1 MPDEISIVII
11 DSDKDVRYSLKNILR
26 EIPGAQVR
34 AESDDLRVGVN
45 LVRQFRP
52 HIVFLEISSPAEDH
66 LATAAKI
73 VEVYPQASIFA
84 VSSETKPD
92 VILKAMR
99 SGIQEFLKR
108 PLEQDEVITAI
119 RKVMRKVQTQGTVAG
134 EIITIFSN
142 KGGLGTTMIA
152 VNLAVMLSKACGK
165 SSAVVDL
172 DLQFGDA
179 AMFLNVQPTYTIAD
193 VARSYEKLDQTLLRA
208 HMVQHSSKTYVMAE
222 PQQAEE
228 AEAITAEQ
236 VGQVLR
242 LLRSMFEYVVV
253 DTSHSFDERC
263 VETLDLSDS
272 IFLISALELPAIRN
286 SKRCI
291 EIFQR
296 LGYGRDKVKLVLN
309 RFVPNKSVVVEKF
322 EKSFEYPIFW
332 RIPNDYASVS
342 NSINSG
348 VPLIESAPQSPVT
361 VNLREFA
368 YTVCRMGPEE
378 HVEVEAPKRHSLAKL
393 LRR

>member
-11 DSDKDVRYSLKNILR
+11 ESDKDVRHSIKNILR

-34 AESDDLRVGVN
+34 AESDDMRVGVN

-73 VEVYPQASIFA
+73 VEVYPQAGIFA

-92 VILKAMR
+92 VILRAMR

-108 PLEQDEVITAI
+108 PLEPDEVIAAV
-119 RKVMRKVQTQGTVAG
+119 RKVMRKLQTLGTVAG

-152 VNLAVMLSKACGK
+152 TNLAVMLAKACGK

-193 VARSYEKLDQTLLRA
+193 VARSYEKLDQTLLKA
-208 HMVQHSSKTYVMAE
+208 HMVQHSSGTYVMAE

-242 LLRSMFEYVVV
+242 L
-253 DTSHSFDERC
+253 
-263 VETLDLSDS
+263 
-272 IFLISALELPAIRN
+272 
-286 SKRCI
+286 
-291 EIFQR
+291 
-296 LGYGRDKVKLVLN
+296 
-309 RFVPNKSVVVEKF
+309 
-322 EKSFEYPIFW
+322 
-332 RIPNDYASVS
+332 
-342 NSINSG
+342 
-348 VPLIESAPQSPVT
+348 
-361 VNLREFA
+361 
-368 YTVCRMGPEE
+368 
-378 HVEVEAPKRHSLAKL
+378 
-393 LRR
+393 

>member
-11 DSDKDVRYSLKNILR
+11 DSDKDTRYSLKNLLR

-34 AESDDLRVGVN
+34 AESDDPRVGVN

-108 PLEQDEVITAI
+108 PLEQDEVVTAI

-142 KGGLGTTMIA
+142 KGGLGTTMLA
-152 VNLAVMLSKACGK
+152 VNLAVMLAKACQK
-165 SSAVVDL
+165 SCAVVDL

-208 HMVQHSSKTYVMAE
+208 HMVQHSSGVYVMAE

-253 DTSHSFDERC
+253 DTSHTFDERC
-263 VETLDLSDS
+263 VETLDLSDA

-296 LGYGRDKVKLVLN
+296 LGYGRDKVKLLLN

-322 EKSFEYPIFW
+322 EKGFEYPIFW

-361 VNLREFA
+361 VNLRELA
-368 YTVCRMGPEE
+368 YTVCRVGPKEE
-378 HVEVEAPKRHSLAKL
+378 VEAEAPKRRSLAKL

>member
-73 VEVYPQASIFA
+73 IEVYPQASIFA

-378 HVEVEAPKRHSLAKL
+378 HVEVEAPKRRSLAKL